1 MVLMLGLA
9 LTINTGF
16 VSATNNSTINQTT
29 YTSFNLTNNTTT
41 SNQVK
46 STINTT
52 SYSEGTNTNSNSEVK
67 NTTSNSET
75 FNSTTKTIKV
85 LIYDGIY
92 SIADCVTGIET
103 SLEIADA
110 ENLVPGYNFT
120 YATSTVI
127 NSATL
132 APYDVLAMPGGT
144 SGADYLSSSSISGT
158 AIKNFVASG
167 KGYLGICAGAYS
179 GSYYVNDLYYAWGV
193 APDVSC
199 EHPDQEGL
207 LTVQITSA
215 GQQLFKESGIITMA
229 HYNGPAMYVTGNC
242 SKVVTFATYADNI
255 LGYEGYAAIVGDSY
269 GKGRSVLVGPHP
281 ELTPQY
287 PGIVAKLI
295 LWAANTTTSTIST
308 VTVKQ
313 VAFAA
318 SIVKTFIDKNNT
330 LPNYVTISNQQI
342 TVPQFLYQLA
352 KATIQV
358 NSGVTTSIT
367 ISNVN
372 SSPAPSGNFTSG
384 KILKSEYLSIA
395 QTLISF
401 ITTNSRTPNYVN
413 TSLGKMSYTSV
424 VYLFSKIMNFY
435 DTNNRLPNYV
445 SMTS

>member
-1 MVLMLGLA
+1 M
-9 LTINTGF
+9 
-16 VSATNNSTINQTT
+16 
-29 YTSFNLTNNTTT
+29 
-41 SNQVK
+41 
-46 STINTT
+46 
-52 SYSEGTNTNSNSEVK
+52 
-67 NTTSNSET
+67 
-75 FNSTTKTIKV
+75 
-85 LIYDGIY
+85 
-92 SIADCVTGIET
+92 
-103 SLEIADA
+103 
-110 ENLVPGYNFT
+110 
-120 YATSTVI
+120 
-127 NSATL
+127 
-132 APYDVLAMPGGT
+132 
-144 SGADYLSSSSISGT
+144 
-158 AIKNFVASG
+158 
-167 KGYLGICAGAYS
+167 
-179 GSYYVNDLYYAWGV
+179 
-193 APDVSC
+193 
-199 EHPDQEGL
+199 
-207 LTVQITSA
+207 
-215 GQQLFKESGIITMA
+215 
-229 HYNGPAMYVTGNC
+229 
-242 SKVVTFATYADNI
+242 
-255 LGYEGYAAIVGDSY
+255 
-269 GKGRSVLVGPHP
+269 
-281 ELTPQY
+281 
-287 PGIVAKLI
+287 
-295 LWAANTTTSTIST
+295 
-308 VTVKQ
+308 TVKQ